1 MPWFE
6 ESCECEWVVCKLYTP
21 PISIIGLKP
30 LRLVGIVPAAGLAQ
44 GIGPLGA
51 VRVPAGTELP
61 AGTVPA
67 RGIGRAEAV
76 LSAPG
81 TGRAEVPAGTELAG
95 TGPVRGIVRPGA
107 VLSAPGTGPVAGTGR
122 PWAGRGIGPAGIGRL
137 GAGLSC
143 GCS

>member
-1 MPWFE
+1 MSWPE
-6 ESCECEWVVCKLYTP
+6 DRRECEWVVCKLCTP

-30 LRLVGIVPAAGLAQ
+30 LRLVGIVP
-44 GIGPLGA
+44 
-51 VRVPAGTELP
+51 GTELP

-67 RGIGRAEAV
+67 RGIDRAEAV

-81 TGRAEVPAGTELAG
+81 TVRAEVPAGTDLAAG
-95 TGPVRGIVRPGA
+95 TGRVRG
-107 VLSAPGTGPVAGTGR
+107 TDPVAGIGR

-137 GAGLSC
+137 GAGPSC

>member
-44 GIGPLGA
+44 GIGRLGA
-51 VRVPAGTELP
+51 ARMP
-61 AGTVPA
+61 AGTV
-67 RGIGRAEAV
+67 R
-76 LSAPG
+76 
-81 TGRAEVPAGTELAG
+81 
-95 TGPVRGIVRPGA
+95 VRG
-107 VLSAPGTGPVAGTGR
+107 TDPVAGIGR
-122 PWAGRGIGPAGIGRL
+122 PWAGQGTVPVGIGRL
-137 GAGLSC
+137 GSGPSC

>member
-44 GIGPLGA
+44 GTAPAAG
-51 VRVPAGTELP
+51 VPAGTDLA

-67 RGIGRAEAV
+67 RGIDRAGAV
-76 LSAPG
+76 LWVPG
-81 TGRAEVPAGTELAG
+81 TGR
-95 TGPVRGIVRPGA
+95 VRGI
-107 VLSAPGTGPVAGTGR
+107 GR
-122 PWAGRGIGPAGIGRL
+122 PWAGRGIGRF
-137 GAGLSC
+137 GAGPSC
-143 GCS
+143 GCSCQRMRQYHR

>member
-21 PISIIGLKP
+21 PIPIIGLKL
-30 LRLVGIVPAAGLAQ
+30 LRLVGIVPGTGLAQ
-44 GIGPLGA
+44 GIGRAGVA
-51 VRVPAGTELP
+51 RVPAGT
-61 AGTVPA
+61 GPA
-67 RGIGRAEAV
+67 RGIDRAGVV

-81 TGRAEVPAGTELAG
+81 TVRAEVPAGIVR
-95 TGPVRGIVRPGA
+95 VRGTV
-107 VLSAPGTGPVAGTGR
+107 R

>member
-44 GIGPLGA
+44 GIGRAGA
-51 VRVPAGTELP
+51 VLWVQ
-61 AGTVPA
+61 
-67 RGIGRAEAV
+67 
-76 LSAPG
+76 G
-81 TGRAEVPAGTELAG
+81 TGRAEVPAGIDLAE
-95 TGPVRGIVRPGA
+95 A
-107 VLSAPGTGPVAGTGR
+107 VLSAPGIGRVRGTAR
-122 PWAGRGIGPAGIGRL
+122 PWAGRGTGPADIGRL
-137 GAGLSC
+137 GAGPSY

>member
-44 GIGPLGA
+44 G
-51 VRVPAGTELP
+51 
-61 AGTVPA
+61 TVPA
-67 RGIGRAEAV
+67 RGIDRAGAV
-76 LSAPG
+76 LWVLG
-81 TGRAEVPAGTELAG
+81 TVRAEVPAGTDLAAG
-95 TGPVRGIVRPGA
+95 TGRVRGA
-107 VLSAPGTGPVAGTGR
+107 DPVAGIGR

-137 GAGLSC
+137 GAGPSC

>member
-6 ESCECEWVVCKLYTP
+6 ESCEREWVVCKLYTP

-44 GIGPLGA
+44 GTA
-51 VRVPAGTELP
+51 PAAEVP

-67 RGIGRAEAV
+67 RGIDRAGAV
-76 LSAPG
+76 LWVLG
-81 TGRAEVPAGTELAG
+81 TDRAGVPAGTVR
-95 TGPVRGIVRPGA
+95 VRGI
-107 VLSAPGTGPVAGTGR
+107 GR
-122 PWAGRGIGPAGIGRL
+122 PWAGRGTGPVGIGRL
-137 GAGLSC
+137 GAGPSC

>member
-44 GIGPLGA
+44 GIGRLGA
-51 VRVPAGTELP
+51 ARMPAGTESP
-61 AGTVPA
+61 VGTVPA
-67 RGIGRAEAV
+67 RGIDRAGAV
-76 LSAPG
+76 LWVPG
-81 TGRAEVPAGTELAG
+81 TGRAEVPAGTVR
-95 TGPVRGIVRPGA
+95 VRG
-107 VLSAPGTGPVAGTGR
+107 TDPVAGIGR
-122 PWAGRGIGPAGIGRL
+122 PWAGRGTGPADIGRL
-137 GAGLSC
+137 GAGPSY

>member
-6 ESCECEWVVCKLYTP
+6 ESCECEWVGCKLYTP
-21 PISIIGLKP
+21 PISIIGLK
-30 LRLVGIVPAAGLAQ
+30 LIRLGGIVPAAGLAQ

-51 VRVPAGTELP
+51 ARMPAGTESP

-67 RGIGRAEAV
+67 RGIVRVGAVQWVPGIGRAGVARGIDLAEAV

-81 TGRAEVPAGTELAG
+81 IGR
-95 TGPVRGIVRPGA
+95 VRGTA
-107 VLSAPGTGPVAGTGR
+107 R
-122 PWAGRGIGPAGIGRL
+122 PWAGRGTGPADIGRL
-137 GAGLSC
+137 GAGPSY

>member
-44 GIGPLGA
+44 GIGRLGA
-51 VRVPAGTELP
+51 ARMPAGTESPVGTVPARGIVRVGAAGVP

-67 RGIGRAEAV
+67 RGIDLAEAV

-81 TGRAEVPAGTELAG
+81 IGR
-95 TGPVRGIVRPGA
+95 VRGTV
-107 VLSAPGTGPVAGTGR
+107 R
-122 PWAGRGIGPAGIGRL
+122 PWAGRGTVPVGIGRL
-137 GAGLSC
+137 GAGPSC